1 MIAFCK
7 FAYEC
12 KIHRKENIK
21 DYHRTSFTF
30 IFPEYKKL
38 IYIGLTFPLSTK
50 LCEKSFSTQNKK
62 KKINKII
69 TM

>member
-30 IFPEYKKL
+30 MFPEYKKL
-38 IYIGLTFPLSTK
+38 IYHRYRTDNAFCLIIMCLFIIVL
-50 LCEKSFSTQNKK
+50 TQNRIK
-62 KKINKII
+62 
-69 TM
+69 